1 MTTNGTGVDMLISE
15 LSFPHLAEARDAR
28 LTAELERRR
37 VVAERLAE
45 ASSETSVPPQG
56 RRERMPRA
64 HAARNRP
71 RPA

>member
-15 LSFPHLAEARDAR
+15 LSFPHLAEAREAR

-45 ASSETSVPPQG
+45 TSGAASAQPRR

-64 HAARNRP
+64 TP